1 MRKILVVL
9 VFFLLTAC
17 QLPSMLLS
25 RVAPLP
31 AGTPAATFTP
41 SPNYTVRLHPDGGLY
56 TGDRVSIEVLAP
68 SNTGPNQQKVSV
80 SLDGKALGEGEF
92 EPYGIA
98 GRRQA
103 TFYWV
108 WDTHGLKAGMYTLK
122 FLVNPVGTSWT
133 ESVVLL
139 PADKVP
145 APEPGAQWATVDTV
159 CCTIHYITGTDAE
172 RDLDKLKTMVDAQA
186 ADDERRLQTKINGK
200 IPITFMPR
208 VLGHGGF
215 TSDEIYVSYL
225 DRNYAGSTTT
235 QQVVHHEVVHW
246 LDGQMGGDA
255 RLSMLEEGLAV
266 YMSDGHFKVEP
277 ILPRAAALI
286 QLDWYVPLP
295 QLVNSFYTSQHEIG
309 YMEAAGFT
317 GYMIQT
323 YGWDKYNAFYRDLHP
338 VKDGAQTDILEAGLK
353 KHFGLALD
361 QVEKDFK
368 AFLGKQSVTADDLTD
383 VRLTV
388 AFYDTARRYQQALDP
403 SAYFLTAW
411 LPSGADMRQ
420 RGIVADLLRHPNSA
434 DNQRI
439 EGLLVDANAR
449 LLGKNYSAADVD
461 IRVINWLLDQL
472 GSR

>member
-1 MRKILVVL
+1 MR
-9 VFFLLTAC
+9 AC
-17 QLPSMLLS
+17 
-25 RVAPLP
+25 
-31 AGTPAATFTP
+31 
-41 SPNYTVRLHPDGGLY
+41 
-56 TGDRVSIEVLAP
+56 
-68 SNTGPNQQKVSV
+68 
-80 SLDGKALGEGEF
+80 
-92 EPYGIA
+92 
-98 GRRQA
+98 
-103 TFYWV
+103 
-108 WDTHGLKAGMYTLK
+108 
-122 FLVNPVGTSWT
+122 
-133 ESVVLL
+133 
-139 PADKVP
+139 
-145 APEPGAQWATVDTV
+145 
-159 CCTIHYITGTDAE
+159 
-172 RDLDKLKTMVDAQA
+172 
-186 ADDERRLQTKINGK
+186 
-200 IPITFMPR
+200 
-208 VLGHGGF
+208 
-215 TSDEIYVSYL
+215 
-225 DRNYAGSTTT
+225 
-235 QQVVHHEVVHW
+235 
-246 LDGQMGGDA
+246 
-255 RLSMLEEGLAV
+255 
-266 YMSDGHFKVEP
+266 HFKVEP

-449 LLGKNYSAADVD
+449 LLDKNYSVTDVD